1 MQLEGKRALIT
12 GAGSGIGRALAIEA
26 SHRGMTVAL
35 CGRRGEA
42 LNATL
47 TLMTPGKA
55 HLRLRGDITD
65 PAVRRGL
72 RDYLWQNWGRLDVL
86 VNNAGIV
93 ASAPLAHATDADLER
108 MMLTNVVAPI
118 ALAREMMPLLRFAAP
133 SRIVN
138 VGSIFGDIA
147 YPLFAPYSA
156 SKFALRGFSMAMRR
170 EFKPYGIGVTYAA
183 PRATRTDPTKAFE
196 DLVEPLQMRMDDPA
210 VVAAQIWRAVAQDL
224 DTTYAKGPERLFLL
238 IQRFAPRIV
247 DRAIAAQMADPRVRD
262 YLGRHHPAARQG
274 TGEHRGDEQRAS
286 ENRFIGTTRLP
297 TPSPDS
303 TPDRSEARTR
313 GAVHSLQTLAARPKV
328 NGSGQPPRSNC
339 PVRKSEV
346 KA

>member
-26 SHRGMTVAL
+26 SRRGMTVAL

-47 TLMTPGKA
+47 ALMMPGKT
-55 HLRLRGDITD
+55 HLRLPGDITD

-72 RDYLWQNWGRLDVL
+72 RDYLWQHWGRLDVL

-108 MMLTNVVAPI
+108 MMMTNVVAPI
-118 ALAREMMPLLRFAAP
+118 ALSREMMPLLRFAAP

-183 PRATRTDPTKAFE
+183 PRATRTDLTKTFE

-210 VVAAQIWRAVAQDL
+210 GVAAQIWRAVAKDL
-224 DTTYAKGPERLFLL
+224 DTAYAKGAERLFLL
-238 IQRFAPRIV
+238 IQKFAPNIV
-247 DRAIAAQMADPRVRD
+247 DRAIAAQMADPRIRD
-262 YLGRHHPAARQG
+262 YLGKHHPAARQEAG
-274 TGEHRGDEQRAS
+274 DHRGDQQRAS
-286 ENRFIGTTRLP
+286 ENRFIGTTRKP
-297 TPSPDS
+297 TPAAGS
-303 TPDRSEARTR
+303 TPDGPEARTR
-313 GAVHSLQTLAARPKV
+313 GAVHSLQTLAARPKM
-328 NGSGQPPRSNC
+328 NGSGQPPRSNR
-339 PVRKSEV
+339 PVRKTEA